1 MPPPPPPPG
10 PPPSCGGNTLSYAQK
25 KAQELTRQMDQLSV
39 DANKVASMPLSEEER
54 NVLEEKNTEAAGT
67 GK

>member
-1 MPPPPPPPG
+1 
-10 PPPSCGGNTLSYAQK
+10 
-25 KAQELTRQMDQLSV
+25 MDQLSV

-67 GK
+67 GKYNKFYPTDGYVSPI